1 MIAAQHES
9 SWPRPSQSA
18 PGPGGPAQ
26 APYSGSTRS
35 GGSLR
40 LIGFRVTR
48 FRATSRDLNGLL
60 FFYIASEQGC
70 ARPSLHARH
79 EFWPGPRRG
88 RAPPG
93 GPSALGPTVKN
104 EGKGCLNLLLVPFNI
119 YEILHPGIFRAI
131 KFN

>member
-60 FFYIASEQGC
+60 FFILRQSKGVRDLLYTHVTSFGPAAAGRRRAGLRPL
-70 ARPSLHARH
+70 ARPLKMK
-79 EFWPGPRRG
+79 G
-88 RAPPG
+88 RVA
-93 GPSALGPTVKN
+93 
-104 EGKGCLNLLLVPFNI
+104 
-119 YEILHPGIFRAI
+119 
-131 KFN
+131 